1 MYRYFLN
8 TRLLHFCFLL
18 IIFSFCHPA
27 YAQIEEEMRILR
39 MFYKEEELVVTPTR
53 YPKPISQTAEN
64 ITVITAEQIES
75 MNAHTL
81 TDVLNTIPG
90 IQMDIRGG
98 PGSAVTTHIQ
108 GSEFRHALVMID
120 GVTLNNLS

>member
-1 MYRYFLN
+1 MLFVTPLFY
-8 TRLLHFCFLL
+8 
-18 IIFSFCHPA
+18 PA
-27 YAQIEEEMRILR
+27 YAQDEEELQILQ

-64 ITVITAEQIES
+64 ITVVTAEQIEA

-90 IQMDIRGG
+90 VQVDIRK
-98 PGSAVTTHIQ
+98 A
-108 GSEFRHALVMID
+108 
-120 GVTLNNLS
+120 

>member
-1 MYRYFLN
+1 MYRNFLR
-8 TRLLHFCFLL
+8 TGISHFCFILFVSLL
-18 IIFSFCHPA
+18 CHPA
-27 YAQIEEEMRILR
+27 YAQIEEEKKILR

-53 YPKPISQTAEN
+53 YQKPISQVAEN

-108 GSEFRHALVMID
+108 GSEF
-120 GVTLNNLS
+120 S